1 MSDIF
6 ENLTIAVS
14 GHHHRTHGLTQSKL
28 EAEIYKHGAAFNKA
42 VDDSTTHLITTGP
55 EVEKKS
61 AKGTNYCALH

>member
-1 MSDIF
+1 MSNIF

-28 EAEIYKHGAAFNKA
+28 EAEINKHGAAFSKA

-55 EVEKKS
+55 EIEKKS
-61 AKGTNYCALH
+61 VKGTDCYALR